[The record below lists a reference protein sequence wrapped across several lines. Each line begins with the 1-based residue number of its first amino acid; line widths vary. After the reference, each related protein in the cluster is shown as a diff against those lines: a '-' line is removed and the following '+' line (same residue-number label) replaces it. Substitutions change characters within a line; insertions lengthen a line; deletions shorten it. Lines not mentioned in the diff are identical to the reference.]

1 MGQSIDQGPESLWF
15 RIQTSQTSFFVAKFQ
30 FEFTPKQDAEFRQ
43 LVAKQRI
50 AAIAIAV
57 LVLVKAGGSLAGVM
71 SANWQQVMFMAL
83 SFVASMYSCY
93 ALYSSSVNLYRI
105 TKSSGSDMGH
115 LFAGLQGLQNCFAA
129 FALAVL
135 FNIIPD
141 YLSS

>member
-1 MGQSIDQGPESLWF
+1 M
-15 RIQTSQTSFFVAKFQ
+15 AKFQ

-50 AAIAIAV
+50 AAMAIAV
-57 LVLVKAGGSLAGVM
+57 LVLVKGGSLAGVM
-71 SANWQQVMFMAL
+71 SANWQQVMFMVL

-93 ALYSSSVNLYRI
+93 ALYSSSVNLCRI
-105 TKSSGSDMGH
+105 TKSSGSDMGY

-129 FALAVL
+129 LALAVL

-141 YLSS
+141 YLIS